1 MRKARDMERLANTTD
16 SRVSKVNDSM
26 QASKLTIGRIDPT
39 YEQRP
44 SQAKVN
50 PWANFWKEKK
60 QNNQEY
66 LIAAETG
73 DLETVRQM
81 LDPKLKQAAVAD
93 INTTL
98 DGFSALHFAAS
109 EC

>member
-1 MRKARDMERLANTTD
+1 
-16 SRVSKVNDSM
+16 
-26 QASKLTIGRIDPT
+26 
-39 YEQRP
+39 
-44 SQAKVN
+44 
-50 PWANFWKEKK
+50 
-60 QNNQEY
+60 
-66 LIAAETG
+66 
-73 DLETVRQM
+73 M